1 MKWLAC
7 LVFLSACDN
16 SPSISQEYPVEM
28 SALASEGGSGLPYL
42 AGNDLRPVW
51 NLAAENLQP
60 RKLLSFSLRDQ
71 QGKAVE
77 LDYLKDK
84 IGIVSFFFSK
94 CPGVCPLTTKNLR
107 KIQEKFKSDSR
118 VVMLSLS
125 ITPESDTPGVLQN
138 FAKKNAIEYQKW
150 RLLTGGRKEIYDL
163 ARNSFSADT
172 FSARENSRGKL
183 SDKDFLHSE
192 NIYLIDNEQRLRGVY
207 AGARLDSIDDLAR
220 DAQTLLK

>member
-7 LVFLSACDN
+7 LVFLSACVN

-172 FSARENSRGKL
+172 FCPRKL
-183 SDKDFLHSE
+183 T
-192 NIYLIDNEQRLRGVY
+192 R
-207 AGARLDSIDDLAR
+207 
-220 DAQTLLK
+220 